1 VSIVNY
7 ILNEYKPFDDL
18 ESVDLEKF
26 RNFISEYK
34 NKIYDRNPN
43 QPVITASAIIVNPE
57 FTKILVMH
65 HKLHNFYKQFGGHA
79 DGESDLLKVAKKE
92 LNEEAGIDGKLI
104 KNEPFDLIRWNFPE
118 RTKNNIFYP
127 AHDCFD
133 IAFLF
138 MLDEKIKL
146 SINTKEVLDTKW
158 ITLNEWRD
166 YNDLQNS
173 VYNENPQNLNYQQ
186 RIYKKINLFADNYKK
201 SHSDSV
207 TS

>member
-1 VSIVNY
+1 MSIVDY
-7 ILNEYKPFDDL
+7 ILNYYKPFDDL
-18 ESVDLEKF
+18 ECVDLEKF
-26 RNFISEYK
+26 RSFVAEYK

-43 QPVITASAIIVNPE
+43 QPVITASAVVINPE

-92 LNEEAGIDGKLI
+92 LNEEAGVEGKLI

-138 MLDEKIKL
+138 MLDEKVKL
-146 SINTKEVLDTKW
+146 SINKKEVLDTTW
-158 ITLNEWRD
+158 ITLNDWRD
-166 YNDLQNS
+166 YNAPQNS
-173 VYNENPQNLNYQQ
+173 VYKENPQNLNYQQ
-186 RIYKKINLFADNYKK
+186 RIYKKIMLFANK
-201 SHSDSV
+201 H
-207 TS
+207 